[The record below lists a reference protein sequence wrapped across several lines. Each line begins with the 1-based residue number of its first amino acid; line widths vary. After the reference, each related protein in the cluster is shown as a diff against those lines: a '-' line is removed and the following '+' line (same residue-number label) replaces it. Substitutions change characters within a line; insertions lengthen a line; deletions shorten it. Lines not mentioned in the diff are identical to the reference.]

1 VRNVALAYVFPGQ
14 GSQTV
19 GMGRLL
25 SSHSPAAAAVFA
37 EADEALSQNLSRL
50 AWEGPGQALDL
61 TVNAQPALLAS
72 SIALLRALEE
82 AADIADRP
90 HPSPAFYAGHSMGQ
104 YSAMVAAG
112 VLDLGDG
119 LKLVRKRGE
128 LMQASAED
136 GAMAAIIG
144 LPDARLPDLEAAGA
158 ARGIITIANR
168 NSPGQVVISG
178 ERQAVQAAA
187 DAAKGLGAKRAI
199 VLAVSVAAHS
209 PLMRNAAEG
218 MRAALEDVTF
228 RDPSAPLV
236 ANADARPITTAE
248 EARNELIEHLTRG
261 VDWVRAVQNMR
272 DAGVDTFVEVG
283 PGKVLSNLINRIAP
297 EVAAFSLDD
306 PSDPGALNR
315 SLITNAAAA
324 AVAQPA

>member
-1 VRNVALAYVFPGQ
+1 
-14 GSQTV
+14 
-19 GMGRLL
+19 MGRLL

-37 EADEALSQNLSRL
+37 EADDALGQPLSRL

-72 SIALLRALEE
+72 SIALLRALDE
-82 AADIADRP
+82 AADNAGAPRP
-90 HPSPAFYAGHSMGQ
+90 EPAFYAGHSMGQ

-112 VLDLGDG
+112 VLDLADG

-144 LPDARLPDLEAAGA
+144 LDDARLADLEAAGA
-158 ARGIITIANR
+158 AHGIITIANR

-178 ERQAVQAAA
+178 ERAAVQAAA

-209 PLMRNAAEG
+209 PLMQNAADG
-218 MRAALEDVTF
+218 MRRALEDVTF
-228 RDPSAPLV
+228 RDPSAPLL
-236 ANADARPITTAE
+236 ANADARPITTAD
-248 EARNELIEHLTRG
+248 EARSELIEHLTRG
-261 VDWVRAVQNMR
+261 VDWVRAVESMR
-272 DAGVDTFVEVG
+272 DANVDTFVEVG
-283 PGKVLSNLINRIAP
+283 PGKVLTNLISRIAP
-297 EVAAFSLDD
+297 DVTAIPLDD
-306 PSDPGALNR
+306 PSDAGALNR
-315 SLITNAAAA
+315 TLFAD
-324 AVAQPA
+324 AVPAPVA

>member
-1 VRNVALAYVFPGQ
+1 VALAYVFPGQ

-37 EADEALSQNLSRL
+37 EADDALGQPLSRL

-82 AADIADRP
+82 AADGEGAPRP
-90 HPSPAFYAGHSMGQ
+90 EPAFYAGHSMGQ

-112 VLDLGDG
+112 VLDLADG

-128 LMQASAED
+128 LMQASTE
-136 GAMAAIIG
+136 GSMAAIIG
-144 LPDARLPDLEAAGA
+144 LPDERLADLEAAGA
-158 ARGIITIANR
+158 AHGIITIANR

-178 ERQAVQAAA
+178 ERAAVQAAA

-218 MRAALEDVTF
+218 MRVALEDVTF
-228 RDPSAPLV
+228 RDPSAPLL
-236 ANADARPITTAE
+236 ANADARPITTGD
-248 EARNELIEHLTRG
+248 EARRELIEHLTRG
-261 VDWVRAVQNMR
+261 VDWVRAVESMR
-272 DAGVDTFVEVG
+272 DAGVDTFAEVG
-283 PGKVLSNLINRIAP
+283 PGKVLSNLISRIAP
-297 EVAAFSLDD
+297 DATAIPLDD
-306 PSDPGALNR
+306 SSDPGALNR
-315 SLITNAAAA
+315 TLIASAAPAP
-324 AVAQPA
+324 VA

>member
-1 VRNVALAYVFPGQ
+1 MAVAYVFPGQ

-37 EADEALSQNLSRL
+37 EADDALGQPLSRL

-82 AADIADRP
+82 AAAATGGP
-90 HPSPAFYAGHSMGQ
+90 QPQPAFYAGHSMGQ
-104 YSAMVAAG
+104 YSAVVAAG
-112 VLDLGDG
+112 VLTLADG
-119 LKLVRKRGE
+119 LRLVRKRGE
-128 LMQASAED
+128 LMQASAAD

-144 LPDARLPDLEAAGA
+144 LDEARLPDLEAAGA
-158 ARGIITIANR
+158 THGIITIANR

-178 ERQAVQAAA
+178 ERAAVQAAA

-209 PLMRNAAEG
+209 PLMQNAAEG
-218 MRAALEDVTF
+218 MRAALAAVTF
-228 RDPSAPLV
+228 RDPSAPLL
-236 ANADARPITTAE
+236 ANADARLLSTAD

-261 VDWVRAVQNMR
+261 VDWVRAVETMR

-283 PGKVLSNLINRIAP
+283 PGKVLTNLISRIAP
-297 EVAAFSLDD
+297 EATAVPLDD

-315 SLITNAAAA
+315 TLL
-324 AVAQPA
+324 AQPVASH